1 MQWRMMNDEEIPKS
15 RIKVVLNDDD
25 DVLIA
30 IEDHEGLDYHFKTM
44 LLGVHNDLV
53 VFFNGSL

>member
-1 MQWRMMNDEEIPKS
+1 MMNDEEIPKS
-15 RIKVVLNDDD
+15 RIEVVLNDDD

-30 IEDHEGLDYHFKTM
+30 IEDHEGLDYHFEKM
-44 LLGVHNDLV
+44 LLGVLNDLV